1 MRAVWLGLMALATG
15 CGGGPTGPGS
25 TFTPFDFT
33 FVDPAG
39 DTLTPTP
46 GLPDGGPA
54 AVDLL
59 AVSGRVE
66 QKRIVLNLEFA
77 SPVAPWSAGAPNSLD
92 GFVDLDLDQS
102 SATGLPGAGTA
113 VGSAP
118 NLGAEFYLDLRNP
131 RSGRVA
137 LVEPARHRFVLVPA
151 RFAGPAV
158 TIEIPRGELGSDDG
172 QFRLGLVVGAPGRPI
187 TDVAPNTGNYAV
199 VRPVE

>member
-1 MRAVWLGLMALATG
+1 MRAVWLGLVALATG

-25 TFTPFDFT
+25 TFIPFDFA
-33 FVDPAG
+33 FADPAG
-39 DTLTPTP
+39 DTLAVAP
-46 GLPDGGPA
+46 GLPEAVPA
-54 AVDLL
+54 AVDLV
-59 AVSGRVE
+59 AVWGRVE
-66 QKRIVLNLEFA
+66 QNRILLTLEFA
-77 SPVAPWSAGAPNSLD
+77 GPVAPWSAGAPNSLD

-118 NLGAEFYLDLRNP
+118 NLGAEFYLDLRDP
-131 RSGRVA
+131 RSGRAA
-137 LVEPARHRFVLVPA
+137 LVEPARRRFVLVPA

-158 TIEIPRGELGSDDG
+158 TIEIPRGELGSHDG
-172 QFRLGLVVGAPGRPI
+172 QFRLGLVVGVPGQPI